1 MQEQACEDINTC
13 DTDQLSF
20 KAYTS
25 RWLAATTQLAP
36 FTASTIQPLLK
47 SSAMAAAQQ
56 CSGPNNECG
65 FKWTQGAKWDGTT
78 GVGQQMSALEVI
90 QANLVT
96 QAKSIVSNSTGGTS
110 IGNPNAGSGSAESMA
125 DLMPEIPVTQTGRA
139 AAGVLTVAIVSSVI
153 GSTFL
158 MMSEIGG

>member
-65 FKWTQGAKWDGTT
+65 FKWTQGATWDGTT

-96 QAKSIVSNSTGGTS
+96 QAKSI
-110 IGNPNAGSGSAESMA
+110 A
-125 DLMPEIPVTQTGRA
+125 
-139 AAGVLTVAIVSSVI
+139 
-153 GSTFL
+153 
-158 MMSEIGG
+158 